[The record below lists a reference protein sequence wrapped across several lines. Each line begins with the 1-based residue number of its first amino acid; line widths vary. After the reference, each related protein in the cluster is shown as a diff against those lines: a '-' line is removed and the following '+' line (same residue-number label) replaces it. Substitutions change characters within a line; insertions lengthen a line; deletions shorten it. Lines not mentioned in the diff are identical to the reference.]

1 MGKFRVTK
9 KRDIPVIKFDQCVA
23 KTTENGAPGLSVE
36 AHCEHVGAVAR
47 ALRERLPSN
56 MQKQIPLESPALIA
70 LHDVGKV
77 SPGFT
82 KNIFLPEE
90 LERRASGLS
99 QLDDSGFE
107 ANHAEISEASLL
119 AYHRTRGGATTDWE
133 AWGEVLGNH
142 HGKRKRPDRDTS
154 GKYGGKSWAGERR
167 KLLERLLDIF
177 GNLPSAPPRD
187 EQVALLSGMTCISDW
202 IGSDTTFFP
211 AEGLATDTDVFAKA
225 DEALDACGWVFPKLK
240 AHLSFRD
247 VFEND
252 PYPVQAVFGEVV
264 TRPGLYVLEASMGQG
279 KTEAALYAAY
289 QLMTKG
295 YHHGLYFALPT
306 RLTSN
311 RIYERV
317 NRFLDKIVEGGYQN
331 ARLIHSTAWLQRQAG
346 GEELRAGHAWFH
358 PSKRSLLCPFGV
370 GTIDQALMS
379 VLRVKHHFVRAFGL
393 AGKVV
398 ILDEVHSYDVY
409 TGTLLDKLVQT
420 LLKLGCTVMILSA
433 TLTHDRRTSFF
444 ATQSIPKE
452 NAYPRIT
459 FGHNQPEVKAVAP
472 PEGQTVY
479 IQMTSQDRRALAAL
493 AVERARQ
500 GQCVLWINNTVDGA
514 QESYRAALAER
525 AEGDGEVGLLHSR
538 FPAYRREELEDEW
551 MKKLGKNGTRP
562 NGCVLC
568 ATQVV
573 EQSVDIDV
581 DFMITD
587 LAPTDMMLQR
597 VGRLWRHSGR
607 KRLCERAELYIVCP
621 DLADIEDADVLIDAL
636 DKSAKVYAPY
646 VLWQSYRV
654 WKNLK
659 KVNLPNDIRGLL
671 EATYVQPDKTES
683 SEMVLSLYAKL
694 DHEREKLRSK
704 ALGSTAEAM
713 PILEDDERVVT
724 RYSTYE
730 QVPALLINSR
740 DSTSRKATLILAD
753 GTRVVADGVK
763 NFRTAVALHKNLVNV
778 PRYWI
783 GKGLKTPDYLK
794 AHVYGDI
801 AVLTIGADGQLTGSN
816 TYPLGYDDQKGIHK
830 IEDTP
835 EWEEINDEFDW

>member
-1 MGKFRVTK
+1 MGKFRFKK
-9 KRDIPVIKFDQCVA
+9 KRDIPVIRFDQCVA

-36 AHCEHVGAVAR
+36 SHCTYVGAVAR
-47 ALRERLPSN
+47 ELLKRLPSN
-56 MQKQIPLESPALIA
+56 MQKQIPQESPALIA

-77 SPGFT
+77 APGFQ
-82 KNIFLPEE
+82 KKILSREE

-99 QLDDSGFE
+99 QMDISRFE
-107 ANHAEISEASLL
+107 TDHAAISEAAFLSYCKARLG
-119 AYHRTRGGATTDWE
+119 YKKNRD
-133 AWGEVLGNH
+133 AWGKVLGNH
-142 HGKRKRPDRDTS
+142 HGKQQDILTGDT
-154 GKYGGKSWAGERR
+154 GGTYGGKPWAEERR
-167 KLLERLLDIF
+167 KLLEQLLEVF
-177 GNLPSAPPRD
+177 GDLPSEPPTN
-187 EQVALLSGMTCISDW
+187 EQVDLLSGMTCISDW

-211 AEGLATDTDVFAKA
+211 AEGLATDTDVFSKA
-225 DEALDACGWVFPKLK
+225 GEALDACGWVFPKLK
-240 AHLSFRD
+240 PHLSFED
-247 VFEND
+247 VFGNS
-252 PYPVQAVFGEVV
+252 PYRVQVEFADVA
-264 TRPGLYVLEASMGQG
+264 TQPGLYVLEAPMGQG

-311 RIYERV
+311 RIHERV
-317 NRFLDKIVEGGYQN
+317 NQFLDKVVEDNQD
-331 ARLIHSTAWLQRQAG
+331 ARLIHSTAWLRMQAG

-379 VLRVKHHFVRAFGL
+379 VLRVKHYFMRAFGL

-433 TLTHDRRTSFF
+433 TLTHERRASFF
-444 ATQSIPKE
+444 ANKSIAKE
-452 NAYPRIT
+452 NAYPLIT
-459 FGHNQPEVKAVAP
+459 FAHKHTEVKAVAP

-479 IQMTSQDRRALAAL
+479 TRMTSQDRRALAAL
-493 AVERARQ
+493 AVERAQQ

-514 QESYRAALAER
+514 QESYRAVLAER
-525 AEGDGEVGLLHSR
+525 AEGEGDVGLLHSR

-551 MKKLGKNGTRP
+551 MEKLGKNGTRP
-562 NGCVLC
+562 NGCVLV

-573 EQSVDIDV
+573 EQSVDIDA

-597 VGRLWRHSGR
+597 AGRLWRHSER
-607 KRLCERAELYIVCP
+607 KRPCEYAELYIVCP
-621 DLADIEDADVLIDAL
+621 DLAEIKDAVVLNDAL

-654 WKNLK
+654 WRKRK
-659 KVNLPNDIRGLL
+659 CVRLPHDIRGLL
-671 EATYVQPDKTES
+671 EATYVQP
-683 SEMVLSLYAKL
+683 SETPQWVLPLYEELKIK
-694 DHEREKLRSK
+694 REKLRSK

-724 RYSTYE
+724 RYGTYE
-730 QVPALLINSR
+730 QVPALLIKSR
-740 DSTSRKATLILAD
+740 DSIGQKATLMLAD
-753 GTRVVADGVK
+753 GTQVVAETGVK

-783 GKGLKTPDYLK
+783 GSGLKTPEYLR
-794 AHVYGDI
+794 AHVYGDV
-801 AVLTIGADGQLTGSN
+801 AVLTIGSDGRLDESN
-816 TYPLGYDDQKGIHK
+816 MPLGYDGQKGIYK
-830 IEDTP
+830 IEDAP
-835 EWEEINDEFDW
+835 EWEEVNDEFDW